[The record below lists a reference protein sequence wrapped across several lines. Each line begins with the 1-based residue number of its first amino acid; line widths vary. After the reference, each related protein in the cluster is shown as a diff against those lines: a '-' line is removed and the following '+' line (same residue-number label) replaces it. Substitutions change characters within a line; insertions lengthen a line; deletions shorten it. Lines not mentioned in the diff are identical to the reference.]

1 MPASPEVFPDD
12 SGFSGGVSADDEDP
26 PEEFSV
32 LDDVSCLLEDSSFLD
47 EDSSFLDEDSSF
59 LDEDSSFLEED
70 SSLLEDAVP
79 SPSLVTLGLAGRSV

>member
-59 LDEDSSFLEED
+59 L
-70 SSLLEDAVP
+70 LEDAVP
-79 SPSLVTLGLAGRSV
+79 SPSLVALGSAGRSV